1 MQTSMFEN
9 IFDEA
14 SLQELLNALSISLQV
29 HISLCL
35 DITSLTEDDIKIVL
49 GDSLVAGLVVE
60 EFHAASGQPLSERLL
75 TAKTTLSL
83 LAGQLSKLGYNNLY
97 LRSLVNSLENLELL
111 HQQERE
117 VLENLAEK
125 DSLTGLYN
133 RRKFEDIMSQY
144 SKQTDCPICII
155 SADANYLKMTNDIFG
170 HEAGDKLLKKIAD
183 IMQKLSKKEWLV
195 ARCGGDEFRV
205 FLPNT
210 KLLSAMD
217 YCRRVTRNCNDEKS
231 LALPL
236 SLAMGAAE
244 WNSGSETLQECFAR
258 ADEEMYQNK
267 IAIKQEQHL
276 LDYILER
283 LYDRQILIEDVVRQS
298 MKLSE
303 AFAQSLGL
311 SPEQV
316 HKLVLVAH
324 YEDIGM
330 AQLPEYFMIRGQSR
344 SEEERKLLENHVK
357 RGYEMAR
364 QFEEIYQIADIL
376 LCCHE
381 NWGGN
386 SYPRN
391 LKGYQIPLE
400 ARIIRIVDNYCYW
413 TVPTPFGSNLTKDEA
428 RKRLISQSGVMYDPD
443 LVSKFIKFIDKTNY

>member
-1 MQTSMFEN
+1 MQSSMFET

-14 SLQELLNALSISLQV
+14 SLQELLNALSVSLHV
-29 HISLCL
+29 HIRLCL
-35 DITSLTEDDIKIVL
+35 DITSLTEEDIKIVL

-60 EFHAASGQPLSERLL
+60 ELRAASGQPLSQRLQ

-83 LAGQLSKLGYNNLY
+83 LAGQLSKLGYNNFY
-97 LRSLVNSLENLELL
+97 LKSLVNSLENLELL

-117 VLENLAEK
+117 VLETLAEK

-133 RRKFEDIMSQY
+133 RRKFEDVMEQY

-155 SADANYLKMTNDIFG
+155 SADANFLKMTNDIFG

-205 FLPNT
+205 LLPNT

-217 YCRRVTRNCNDEKS
+217 YCRRVTRNCKDEKS

-236 SLAMGAAE
+236 SLALGAAE
-244 WNSGSETLQECFAR
+244 WNSGSETLQECFTR

-267 IAIKQEQHL
+267 IALKQEQHL

-283 LYDRQILIEDVVRQS
+283 LYDRQILIEDVIHQS
-298 MKLSE
+298 MKLSQE
-303 AFAQSLGL
+303 FAESLGL
-311 SPEQV
+311 SPEQI

-324 YEDIGM
+324 YGDIGM

-344 SEEERKLLENHVK
+344 TEEERKLLENHVK

-381 NWGGN
+381 NWAGN
-386 SYPRN
+386 GYPRR

-413 TVPTPFGSNLTKDEA
+413 TVPTPFGSNLSKEEA
-428 RKRLISQSGVMYDPD
+428 RKRLVSQSGLMYDPD
-443 LVSKFIKFIDKTNY
+443 LMSKFIKFIDKANY

>member
-14 SLQELLNALSISLQV
+14 SLRELLNALSVSLQV
-29 HISLCL
+29 HVSLCL
-35 DITSLTEDDIKIVL
+35 DITSLTEDDIKIML

-60 EFHAASGQPLSERLL
+60 EFRAASGQPLSERLQ

-117 VLENLAEK
+117 VLETLAEK

-133 RRKFEDIMSQY
+133 RRKFEDVMAQY
-144 SKQTDCPICII
+144 AKQTDCPICII

-183 IMQKLSKKEWLV
+183 IMHKLSKKEWLV

-205 FLPNT
+205 LLPHT
-210 KLLSAMD
+210 KLLTAMD
-217 YCRRVTRNCNDEKS
+217 YCKRVTRNCRDEKS

-236 SLAMGAAE
+236 SLALGAAE
-244 WNSGSETLQECFAR
+244 WNNGSETLQECFAR

-267 IAIKQEQHL
+267 IVLKQEQHL

-283 LYDRQILIEDVVRQS
+283 LFDRQILIEDVILQS
-298 MKLSE
+298 MKLSQ
-303 AFAQSLGL
+303 AFAESLGL
-311 SPEQV
+311 PPEQI

-344 SEEERKLLENHVK
+344 TEEERKILENHVK

-364 QFEEIYQIADIL
+364 QFEEIYQIADII

-381 NWGGN
+381 NWAGN

-413 TVPTPFGSNLTKDEA
+413 TVPTPFGSNFSKEEA
-428 RKRLISQSGVMYDPD
+428 RRRLISQSGIMYDPD
-443 LVSKFIKFIDKTNY
+443 LVSKFIKFIDKANY